1 MAKFNPFDPANGYSE
16 EDRVALSGKCSS
28 LINQAYKN
36 PFPGAAL
43 RLDAAD
49 NAGIF
54 FAKQLA
60 HVKTKAYDKEFPE
73 LSGLKIFPQT
83 SDTDEGAAY
92 IEYYSYEPVGFA
104 DIIANYASDLPR
116 VDVKGTP
123 HRAEIVNIGDSYGYN
138 VQELRACR
146 RNAVLGIMKSLD
158 SARAEAARRVYDVKV
173 NHLIWNGD
181 AKTGII
187 GVLSSDNNI
196 PIYTLQNGA
205 SGKSDWAS
213 KTADEIAADIAGILN
228 YIDTLTQSVEHPDS
242 WVMPNDLYTSLNLRR
257 IDGTGESVLSYI
269 KDHTPQI
276 TNWEV
281 AGELSKG
288 NTDYNTTGKNIG
300 LLYTKD
306 AEKMYHDVPMAFLQ
320 HAPQDRNL
328 EIVINCE
335 GRDAGMAKAELD
347 AITLTSQ
354 SEQKCIDC
362 PVSAGCGWCSGLN
375 YEMYGTANRRFTGIC
390 WAHKARVLASAY
402 YHNRR
407 YIEIGDCLPIK
418 AELPKDD
425 ALEILPAADYEEFLK
440 IERAALLKFADENGI
455 S

>member
-1 MAKFNPFDPANGYSE
+1 MAKYNPFDPANGYSE
-16 EDRVALSGKCSS
+16 EDRLALNGKCAS

-36 PFPGAAL
+36 PFPGTKI
-43 RLDAAD
+43 RLDGAD

-60 HVKTKAYDKEFPE
+60 HVKTKAYDKDFPE

-83 SDTDEGAAY
+83 SETDEGAAY

-104 DIIANYASDLPR
+104 DVIANYASDLPR

-335 GRDAGMAKAELD
+335 GRDAGMAIPYPL
-347 AITLTSQ
+347 
-354 SEQKCIDC
+354 
-362 PVSAGCGWCSGLN
+362 SACLVYGL
-375 YEMYGTANRRFTGIC
+375 
-390 WAHKARVLASAY
+390 
-402 YHNRR
+402 
-407 YIEIGDCLPIK
+407 
-418 AELPKDD
+418 
-425 ALEILPAADYEEFLK
+425 
-440 IERAALLKFADENGI
+440 
-455 S
+455 

>member
-158 SARAEAARRVYDVKV
+158 SARTPAWVCVF
-173 NHLIWNGD
+173 I
-181 AKTGII
+181 TMPP
-187 GVLSSDNNI
+187 S
-196 PIYTLQNGA
+196 T
-205 SGKSDWAS
+205 
-213 KTADEIAADIAGILN
+213 
-228 YIDTLTQSVEHPDS
+228 SVP
-242 WVMPNDLYTSLNLRR
+242 
-257 IDGTGESVLSYI
+257 
-269 KDHTPQI
+269 
-276 TNWEV
+276 
-281 AGELSKG
+281 
-288 NTDYNTTGKNIG
+288 
-300 LLYTKD
+300 
-306 AEKMYHDVPMAFLQ
+306 
-320 HAPQDRNL
+320 
-328 EIVINCE
+328 
-335 GRDAGMAKAELD
+335 
-347 AITLTSQ
+347 
-354 SEQKCIDC
+354 
-362 PVSAGCGWCSGLN
+362 
-375 YEMYGTANRRFTGIC
+375 EMFTFPC
-390 WAHKARVLASAY
+390 T
-402 YHNRR
+402 
-407 YIEIGDCLPIK
+407 
-418 AELPKDD
+418 
-425 ALEILPAADYEEFLK
+425 
-440 IERAALLKFADENGI
+440 
-455 S
+455 

>member
-1 MAKFNPFDPANGYSE
+1 MAKYNPFDPANGYSE
-16 EDRVALSGKCSS
+16 EDRLALNGKCAS

-36 PFPGAAL
+36 PFPGTKI
-43 RLDAAD
+43 RLDGAD

-60 HVKTKAYDKEFPE
+60 HVKTKAYDKDFPE

-83 SDTDEGAAY
+83 SETDEGAAY

-104 DIIANYASDLPR
+104 DVIANYASDLPR

-146 RNAVLGIMKSLD
+146 RNAVLGIMRSLD

-173 NHLIWNGD
+173 NHLIWHGD
-181 AKTGII
+181 EKTGII
-187 GVLSSDNNI
+187 GVLSSGNNI

-205 SGKSDWAS
+205 AGKADWAS

-228 YIDTLTQSVEHPDS
+228 YIDTLTQNVEHPDS

-276 TNWEV
+276 KNWEV

-288 NTDYNTTGKNIG
+288 NKDYNSTGKNIG

-306 AEKMYHDVPMAFLQ
+306 PDKMSHEVPMAFLQ

-335 GRDAGMAKAELD
+335 GRDAGMMIPYPL
-347 AITLTSQ
+347 
-354 SEQKCIDC
+354 
-362 PVSAGCGWCSGLN
+362 SACLVYGL
-375 YEMYGTANRRFTGIC
+375 
-390 WAHKARVLASAY
+390 
-402 YHNRR
+402 
-407 YIEIGDCLPIK
+407 
-418 AELPKDD
+418 
-425 ALEILPAADYEEFLK
+425 
-440 IERAALLKFADENGI
+440 
-455 S
+455 